1 MRILRA
7 SLAARIQEAR
17 AARCG
22 EDTAAIAEAVG
33 VPEATWRNYE
43 SGVSIPGEYLLRFI
57 VTAGVRPSWLL
68 TGDGPIFQTEVH
80 LTSAN

>member
-7 SLAARIQEAR
+7 SLAMRIREAR
-17 AARCG
+17 VARCG

-43 SGVSIPGEYLLRFI
+43 SGVSIPGEYLLQFI
-57 VTAGVRPSWLL
+57 ATTQVSPSWLL
-68 TGDGPIFQTEVH
+68 TGKGPVFQPEGQLSIH
-80 LTSAN
+80 